1 MEAVR
6 QIYEKIPA
14 SISIP
19 PELHDRRVEVII
31 LPLDQAEEP
40 QPQDASEPV
49 DEYGWPIGFFE
60 ATAGCL
66 ADDPIERAPQG
77 EYEVRRE
84 LE

>member
-14 SISIP
+14 TINIP
-19 PELHDRRVEVII
+19 AELRDRRVEVII

-40 QPQDASEPV
+40 HPSGTHQPV
-49 DEYGWPIGFFE
+49 DENGWPIGFFE
-60 ATAGCL
+60 ETFGSCPDL
-66 ADDPIERAPQG
+66 PEREPQG
-77 EYEVRRE
+77 EYEIRRE

>member
-6 QIYEKIPA
+6 QVYEKIPA
-14 SISIP
+14 SIP
-19 PELHDRRVEVII
+19 PELRDRRVEVII

-40 QPQDASEPV
+40 QETSQPV
-49 DEYGWPIGFFE
+49 DEYGWPLGFFE
-60 ATAGCL
+60 ETFGSCPDL
-66 ADDPIERAPQG
+66 PDREPQG

>member
-14 SISIP
+14 TISIP

-31 LPLDQAEEP
+31 LPLDQTEEP
-40 QPQDASEPV
+40 QPLGTNQPV
-49 DEYGWPIGFFE
+49 DENGWPIGFFE
-60 ATAGCL
+60 ETFGSL
-66 ADDPIERAPQG
+66 PDLPEREPQG